1 MERITSVLKSS
12 LLGYNDT
19 YILVSGAVT
28 FDGAGADDRAKL
40 LDKTNKEVI
49 STNCAIFTDCISKMN
64 ATQIYNAKYLDV
76 VMLML
81 NSIECSDNYL
91 KI

>member
-1 MERITSVLKSS
+1 MERITLVLKSS
-12 LLGYNDT
+12 LRGYNDT
-19 YILVSGAVT
+19 YILVSGAIT
-28 FDGAGADDRAKL
+28 FDGAGANDRAKL

-49 STNCAIFTDCISKMN
+49 SVIFTDCISKMN
-64 ATQIYNAKYLDV
+64 ATQIYNAKYLDF

>member
-12 LLGYNDT
+12 LRGYNDT
-19 YILVSGAVT
+19 YILVSGAIT
-28 FDGAGADDRAKL
+28 FDGAGANDRAKL

-49 STNCAIFTDCISKMN
+49 SVIFTDCISKMN
-64 ATQIYNAKYLDV
+64 ATQIYNAKYLDF

>member
-12 LLGYNDT
+12 LRGYNDT
-19 YILVSGAVT
+19 YILVSGAIT
-28 FDGAGADDRAKL
+28 FDGAGANDRAKL

-49 STNCAIFTDCISKMN
+49 SVIFTDCISKMN

>member
-28 FDGAGADDRAKL
+28 FDGAGANDRAKL

-49 STNCAIFTDCISKMN
+49 SVIFTDCISKMN

>member
-12 LLGYNDT
+12 LRGYNDT
-19 YILVSGAVT
+19 YILVSEAIT
-28 FDGAGADDRAKL
+28 FDGAGANDRAKL

-49 STNCAIFTDCISKMN
+49 SVIFTDCISKMN

>member
-12 LLGYNDT
+12 LRGYNDT

-28 FDGAGADDRAKL
+28 FDGAGANDRAKL

-49 STNCAIFTDCISKMN
+49 SVIFTDCISKMN

>member
-1 MERITSVLKSS
+1 MAI
-12 LLGYNDT
+12 YNDT
-19 YILVSGAVT
+19 YILVSGAIT
-28 FDGAGADDRAKL
+28 FDGAGANDRAKL

-49 STNCAIFTDCISKMN
+49 SVIFTDCISKMN
-64 ATQIYNAKYLDV
+64 ATQIYKAKYLDV